1 LIALCVSHQHAD
13 PSHPRAL
20 LRARRERPR
29 GYRAAEQRDELA
41 PFQLIELHSMPAS
54 QAGLQDDQ
62 IGRGQPGGIGTILQP
77 ASRCEFSL
85 MAESDPTRPWR

>member
-1 LIALCVSHQHAD
+1 
-13 PSHPRAL
+13 
-20 LRARRERPR
+20 
-29 GYRAAEQRDELA
+29 
-41 PFQLIELHSMPAS
+41 LIELHSMPAS